1 MTKNAQRLSQLISTF
16 GPGAMIDLPTR
27 SVVVGGLEFWDMR
40 ANSCTTIPEPRLTV
54 RLEQLLKDQGRLDP
68 DISLSL
74 RTPPV
79 LGDGANG
86 IPHGIA
92 APVFP
97 AWFVCEQIEATA
109 TTAGTLRRRRLVRWQ
124 DFDTKGRRRFVFDDG
139 RKSEVTPIRFV
150 CACEKGHLQDIDW
163 RWVMHGAAQCQEP
176 LWVEEKGTS
185 ADPADTNIVCDC
197 GRRLSLQD
205 AFQPGRLGKCRGDR
219 PWLLDR
225 DPDGCGDNL
234 KLLTRTATNT
244 YFPQVYAV
252 ISLPSEEDDLTRLVD
267 ELSGDLANVQTLQD
281 VAQAKRFNPKVSV
294 SLGGYPDV
302 EIFERLNRLREGAM
316 VDASR
321 SPKMAEFDIFAS
333 GRPQIGQNHPTAK
346 LYAETLTRAAWAD
359 TSIDVEMSAIKNLVA
374 VHRLREVSCLYG
386 FTRFE
391 AAPTSSDGEIE
402 DIQLAVRGA
411 PISRGADWLPAIEQ
425 FGEGLFIH
433 IDEQV
438 VNRWLQSPDVVAR
451 QISLLSGCEQW
462 RARLSGRAPGY
473 PGTAYTLL
481 HSLSHALM
489 AEIALDSGYPATSLK
504 ERIYALTDPRN
515 GGAPVRC
522 GILIYTATPGAQG
535 TLGGL
540 VAAGS
545 RFSRIL
551 RSALDRLRICS
562 NDPICADHEPDGRS
576 GDRATHG
583 AACHG
588 CLLIA
593 ETRLE
598 KYSKWVGAKSSSTFR
613 RQHPIASATRP
624 THSSGRDS
632 RPSTARRGLANLSP
646 RASSTRTSSAGVS

>member
-27 SVVVGGLEFWDMR
+27 SVVVAGLEFWEMR
-40 ANSCTTIPEPRLTV
+40 ANSFTTIPEPRLTA
-54 RLEQLLKDQGRLDP
+54 RLEQLLKDQGRLDSN
-68 DISLSL
+68 ISLSL

-79 LGDGANG
+79 STDSING
-86 IPHGIA
+86 IPAGVT
-92 APVFP
+92 APIFP
-97 AWFVCEQIEATA
+97 TWFVCEQVEA
-109 TTAGTLRRRRLVRWQ
+109 TTAATGTLRRRRLVRWQ
-124 DFDTKGRRRFVFDDG
+124 DLDTRGRRRFVFDDG

-163 RWVMHGAAQCQEP
+163 RWVVHGAVQCQEP

-185 ADPADTNIVCDC
+185 ADPADTSIVCGC
-197 GRRLSLQD
+197 GRSLSLQD
-205 AFQPGRLGKCRGDR
+205 AFQPGRLGKCRGER

-244 YFPQVYAV
+244 YFPQVYTV
-252 ISLPSEEDDLTRLVD
+252 ISLPNEEDDLTRLVD
-267 ELSGDLANVQTLQD
+267 ELSGDLANVQTVAD

-294 SLGGYPDV
+294 SLGAYPDA
-302 EIFERLNRLREGAM
+302 EIFERLKRLREGAKA
-316 VDASR
+316 DASR
-321 SPKMAEFDIFAS
+321 SPKMSEFDVFAS
-333 GRPQIGQNHPTAK
+333 GRQQIGHNHPTAK
-346 LYAETLTRAAWAD
+346 LYAETLSRALWAD
-359 TSIDVEMSAIKNLVA
+359 PSVDIDTSAIKNLVA
-374 VHRLREVSCLYG
+374 VHRLREVSSLYG

-391 AAPTSSDGEIE
+391 AAPTSSDGDIE

-433 IDEQV
+433 IDEQAV
-438 VNRWLQSPDVVAR
+438 TRWLQDPHVVSR
-451 QISLLSGCEQW
+451 QASLLRGYGHW
-462 RARLSGRAPGY
+462 RAKFSGAAPNY
-473 PGTAYTLL
+473 PGMAYTLL
-481 HSLSHALM
+481 HSLSHVLM
-489 AEIALDSGYPATSLK
+489 AEIALDSGYPASSLK
-504 ERIYALTDPRN
+504 ERIYALSDARN
-515 GGAPVRC
+515 GDVPVRC

-540 VAAGS
+540 VAAAS

-551 RSALDRLRICS
+551 RNALDRQLICS
-562 NDPICADHEPDGRS
+562 NDPVCADHEPDGRS

-593 ETRLE
+593 ETSCEMRNLFLDR
-598 KYSKWVGAKSSSTFR
+598 SLLVQTMAGHQSNFFDR
-613 RQHPIASATRP
+613 R
-624 THSSGRDS
+624 
-632 RPSTARRGLANLSP
+632 
-646 RASSTRTSSAGVS
+646 